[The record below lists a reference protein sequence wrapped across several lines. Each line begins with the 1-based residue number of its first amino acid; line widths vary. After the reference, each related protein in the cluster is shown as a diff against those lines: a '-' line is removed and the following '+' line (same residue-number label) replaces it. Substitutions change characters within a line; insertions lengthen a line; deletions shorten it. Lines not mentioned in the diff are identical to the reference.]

1 MRHIDVGLSVLSG
14 DVIAD
19 EVPVGEACDL
29 GCVFHRL
36 SRAGRLMGYEA
47 AERIYE
53 IGSPQGLAEPEAASG
68 APRGANPGPDDVA

>member
-1 MRHIDVGLSVLSG
+1 MLIG

-19 EVPVGEACDL
+19 EVPAGEACDL

-47 AERIYE
+47 AERFYE
-53 IGSPQGLAEPEAASG
+53 IGSPQGLADLEARLRRAEGSKSG
-68 APRGANPGPDDVA
+68 TR